1 MIDSNLAV
9 LLAERNLKITKVSRD
24 TGISRTTLTALCY
37 DHSGGIKFDTL
48 NTLCNYLGI
57 TPAEFFSYS
66 QYDYEI
72 RFLGETDYED
82 TFLKKMEMARY
93 EYTINI
99 IIRRANMT
107 WTYPVRGICGDF
119 KGDGIPYDEATI
131 GVIPY
136 YFDNYDDFIEDG
148 LPVDATAA
156 DMAAAREYDRMVA
169 EMTVRQHND
178 MTKAI
183 LDMVQEAFV
192 DDYAKDN
199 NLDPSEVP
207 TDEQH
212 LKRISKI

>member
-48 NTLCNYLGI
+48 NTLCKYLSI

-72 RFLGETDYED
+72 QFLGETELED
-82 TFLKKMEMARY
+82 TLLKKMEFEDY

-99 IIRRANMT
+99 IIKRDNMT
-107 WTYPVRGICGDF
+107 WTHPVRGLVGDIH
-119 KGDGIPYDEATI
+119 GGVPYDDALI
-131 GVIPY
+131 GLSSFY
-136 YFDNYDDFIEDG
+136 YDNYDDFIEEG
-148 LPVDATAA
+148 LPVEATAA
-156 DMAAAREYDRMVA
+156 DMAAAREYDRMVS
-169 EMTVRQHND
+169 EMTVRQYND
-178 MTKAI
+178 MTTAV

-192 DDYAKDN
+192 KDYARDN

-207 TDEQH
+207 TDEKR
-212 LKRISKI
+212 LKRICRI

>member
-37 DHSGGIKFDTL
+37 DHSGGIKFETL
-48 NTLCNYLGI
+48 NTLCKYLGI

-72 RFLGETDYED
+72 QFLGETELED
-82 TFLKKMEMARY
+82 TLLKKMEFEDY

-99 IIRRANMT
+99 IIKRDNMT
-107 WTYPVRGICGDF
+107 WTHPVRGLVGDIH
-119 KGDGIPYDEATI
+119 GGVPYDDALI
-131 GVIPY
+131 GLSSFY
-136 YFDNYDDFIEDG
+136 YDNYDDYIEEG
-148 LPVDATAA
+148 LPVEATAA
-156 DMAAAREYDRMVA
+156 DMAAAREYDRMVS
-169 EMTVRQHND
+169 EMTVRQYND
-178 MTKAI
+178 MTTAV

-192 DDYAKDN
+192 KDYARDN

-207 TDEQH
+207 TDEKR
-212 LKRISKI
+212 LKRICRI